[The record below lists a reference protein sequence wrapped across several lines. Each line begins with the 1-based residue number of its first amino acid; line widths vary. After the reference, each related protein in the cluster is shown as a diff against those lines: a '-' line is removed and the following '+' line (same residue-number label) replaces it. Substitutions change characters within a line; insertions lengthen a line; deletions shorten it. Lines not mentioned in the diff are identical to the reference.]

1 MWWGDVTHLADL
13 GMIYYEYCYIQTDR
27 CLLTRPLVTL
37 LLMQRVVLLFKA
49 GVLIFILI
57 QLHIPSVVFI
67 AFAPIIIAFVHH
79 LYTFTVVFK

>member
-1 MWWGDVTHLADL
+1 MWLGDASHLADL
-13 GMIYYEYCYIQTDR
+13 GMIYYKYCYGQTDG
-27 CLLTRPLVTL
+27 CLLTRLHITL

-57 QLHIPSVVFI
+57 QLHIPSIVFKT
-67 AFAPIIIAFVHH
+67 FAPTTIAFVHD